1 MSGASLFDAVRRQA
15 GSQVTTVPLARE
27 TLIHL
32 MHTLEQ
38 LVLDRK
44 LASLVCA
51 GLGFGDGW
59 ESTTRQLE
67 KLAGPAAYI
76 LAFGERTAPLADLPG
91 VTPIPVAAGDPLS
104 GERFFLVLSYTF
116 SALLCARRRENVSR
130 EPGTPSFD
138 AVWSFDPQVVEYGLE
153 WLTAYLE
160 SQTHTAA
167 LEIVHAVRR
176 VLSPRS
182 SDLLALSQFATEMIR
197 FEEQLHQELAR
208 VERERIRV
216 YEREALLSTIAR
228 AFIDLPADQI
238 DAAVDAALLAIG
250 QFAGADY
257 CLLFE
262 RNLARTAFQISYQ
275 WHADGLA
282 AISID
287 DPAAQA
293 DFLDYDP
300 GLFEPVMVGDLSAH
314 SGDSALA
321 RHLWS
326 QGIRSIAAIPMV
338 YREALQGFVS
348 LASRSVRVWAD
359 EDRYLLETLM
369 EIVVAA
375 LEHRRVERALGE
387 TESLLQRVIY
397 STNHL
402 VYVFGV
408 TSDAAIVPMFSSPNI
423 EHMLGYPA
431 SLKLADWNYWMSLV
445 YPGDLPVAYVHFD
458 RLMNGEDSETEY
470 RVMHAD
476 GKLLWMRDSARCESG
491 TGDIQWICYGLISDI
506 TERKAVEQALRD
518 RERLQM
524 ALEAE
529 RNVGEMRN
537 RFMLVVSHEF
547 RTPLSIILTSSEM
560 LDRYYDRLEP
570 DRRKERLS
578 IIRSQVQH
586 LRAMLDEI
594 SIVVRSELGRL
605 EYHPADAEVV
615 EFVRQVAGE
624 MGATVGLLHQ
634 ISVSAEPNILYAQ
647 VDITLLRHVLTN
659 LLSNAIKFS
668 ETQADIQVRV
678 YLDRQHHPPSIAFEV
693 TDQGIGIEQS
703 DLDHLFEPFFRGRNV
718 GAVSG
723 TGLGLKVVKDC
734 LTRHGGS
741 IAVTSASSAG
751 STFIA
756 CIPYHPVLQ
765 PEMAFGSGAS

>member
-1 MSGASLFDAVRRQA
+1 MNEGPAPDGR
-15 GSQVTTVPLARE
+15 TTVTIDVRPIWGGSE
-27 TLIHL
+27 T
-32 MHTLEQ
+32 
-38 LVLDRK
+38 
-44 LASLVCA
+44 
-51 GLGFGDGW
+51 G
-59 ESTTRQLE
+59 
-67 KLAGPAAYI
+67 
-76 LAFGERTAPLADLPG
+76 
-91 VTPIPVAAGDPLS
+91 
-104 GERFFLVLSYTF
+104 
-116 SALLCARRRENVSR
+116 
-130 EPGTPSFD
+130 
-138 AVWSFDPQVVEYGLE
+138 GLE
-153 WLTAYLE
+153 A
-160 SQTHTAA
+160 
-167 LEIVHAVRR
+167 
-176 VLSPRS
+176 
-182 SDLLALSQFATEMIR
+182 
-197 FEEQLHQELAR
+197 
-208 VERERIRV
+208 
-216 YEREALLSTIAR
+216 
-228 AFIDLPADQI
+228 
-238 DAAVDAALLAIG
+238 
-250 QFAGADY
+250 
-257 CLLFE
+257 
-262 RNLARTAFQISYQ
+262 
-275 WHADGLA
+275 
-282 AISID
+282 
-287 DPAAQA
+287 
-293 DFLDYDP
+293 
-300 GLFEPVMVGDLSAH
+300 
-314 SGDSALA
+314 ALA
-321 RHLWS
+321 RRPGVGEVVVNPVA
-326 QGIRSIAAIPMV
+326 QTATITFDP
-338 YREALQGFVS
+338 RESSAEDLGRWGTEGGYHC
-348 LASRSVRVWAD
+348 AGRSVPAHVCDPALAPVGRDHSQPSEGSGPGIAPAPLHAGHAEPVKRTPD
-359 EDRYLLETLM
+359 EVMGHGGHGDMSMAEM
-369 EIVVAA
+369 
-375 LEHRRVERALGE
+375 
-387 TESLLQRVIY
+387 
-397 STNHL
+397 
-402 VYVFGV
+402 V
-408 TSDAAIVPMFSSPNI
+408 T
-423 EHMLGYPA
+423 
-431 SLKLADWNYWMSLV
+431 
-445 YPGDLPVAYVHFD
+445 
-458 RLMNGEDSETEY
+458 
-470 RVMHAD
+470 
-476 GKLLWMRDSARCESG
+476 
-491 TGDIQWICYGLISDI
+491 
-506 TERKAVEQALRD
+506 
-518 RERLQM
+518 
-524 ALEAE
+524 
-529 RNVGEMRN
+529 EMRN